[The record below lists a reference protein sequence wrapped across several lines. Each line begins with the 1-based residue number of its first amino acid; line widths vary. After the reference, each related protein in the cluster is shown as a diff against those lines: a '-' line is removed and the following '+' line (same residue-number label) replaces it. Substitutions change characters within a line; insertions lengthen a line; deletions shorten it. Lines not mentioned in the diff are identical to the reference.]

1 MADIKVTTDSGKFIA
16 GARTDSG
23 DHVGDVYLYHNGTN
37 SFIENETGILYVT
50 NKASASLILGTANTT
65 AVTIDNSQNVTI
77 AGDLTVN
84 GNQIFTASDVTDQL
98 LITNT
103 DAGTG
108 TAPDLVLYRNS
119 SSPADNDYIGQIL
132 LRGRND
138 NSQDVSYVEIDGVIT
153 DATDGDE
160 DGSLYMFTMA
170 AGSQVNTMTL
180 ASGKVG
186 IGGATS
192 PSKNLHIKSTASED
206 TGIIIENTNNAQ
218 NLDIDY
224 WNNAGAVQG
233 RIRYAEGAG
242 DISFFPNAS
251 ASEPLIIKYDGKIG
265 VGTTAP
271 NNELVVS
278 SSSGPTLA
286 IGRESTIADTGVLGN
301 IVFMGSENSGSNWG
315 LGAQIRAVATQDWTE
330 GSSEGTKLEF
340 FTTDNSSATRDSRV
354 TIDHNG
360 NVGIGETSPQGPLH
374 VRSADSGATVHVSA
388 DEIIAE
394 GSANAGISILT
405 GTSDEGAIYFGD
417 SGDNDIGRIR
427 YAHSSNKL
435 DFRVNALINM
445 TLDGTNV
452 GIGETSPDE
461 MLHLTSGTSGKP
473 RIILENTNNDTQ
485 GPAIILKKSTTDEA
499 DGDEL
504 GDISWQAMDEN
515 HAMTEFGFIRV
526 TAADV
531 TYDSENGTMGFYTT
545 VNASSGARL
554 KINDDGSIT
563 HQGAGGAI
571 TTDSD
576 GSTLSFSKD
585 ATNTIKTT
593 GASSVIH
600 IIAESN
606 GVSLANSGTSWGSLS
621 DERLKEN
628 WSYFDNALDKINTLT
643 KIGTYNPIDRETKK
657 VDEDCVLTGLS
668 ADEVK
673 KILPTAITEDEEGYK
688 VLQYQDVFV
697 LMLKSIQ
704 ELSAKVEALENA

>member
-1 MADIKVTTDSGKFIA
+1 
-16 GARTDSG
+16 
-23 DHVGDVYLYHNGTN
+23 LYHNGTN

-301 IVFMGSENSGSNWG
+301 IVFMGSENS
-315 LGAQIRAVATQDWTE
+315 
-330 GSSEGTKLEF
+330 
-340 FTTDNSSATRDSRV
+340 
-354 TIDHNG
+354 
-360 NVGIGETSPQGPLH
+360 
-374 VRSADSGATVHVSA
+374 
-388 DEIIAE
+388 
-394 GSANAGISILT
+394 
-405 GTSDEGAIYFGD
+405 
-417 SGDNDIGRIR
+417 
-427 YAHSSNKL
+427 
-435 DFRVNALINM
+435 
-445 TLDGTNV
+445 
-452 GIGETSPDE
+452 
-461 MLHLTSGTSGKP
+461 
-473 RIILENTNNDTQ
+473 
-485 GPAIILKKSTTDEA
+485 
-499 DGDEL
+499 
-504 GDISWQAMDEN
+504 
-515 HAMTEFGFIRV
+515 
-526 TAADV
+526 
-531 TYDSENGTMGFYTT
+531 
-545 VNASSGARL
+545 
-554 KINDDGSIT
+554 
-563 HQGAGGAI
+563 
-571 TTDSD
+571 
-576 GSTLSFSKD
+576 
-585 ATNTIKTT
+585 
-593 GASSVIH
+593 
-600 IIAESN
+600 
-606 GVSLANSGTSWGSLS
+606 
-621 DERLKEN
+621 
-628 WSYFDNALDKINTLT
+628 
-643 KIGTYNPIDRETKK
+643 
-657 VDEDCVLTGLS
+657 
-668 ADEVK
+668 
-673 KILPTAITEDEEGYK
+673 
-688 VLQYQDVFV
+688 
-697 LMLKSIQ
+697 
-704 ELSAKVEALENA
+704 